1 MHPEFKI
8 MPSAAFA
15 SLVVNTYDNNSA
27 HAFNAVSSSSTFVM
41 MSLPFLSFSVPAKL
55 QNRVAMIKSESATS
69 GANALL
75 AFDKL
80 LEEDALFSSCPK
92 TEKFTPSAFFSAN
105 RTAKCAKSAIESNSS
120 SFAPSSPF
128 IFFSKADR
136 FAYSPNRNDFKIRF
150 KHSFATISFGLT
162 RNLERRQFIAAERI
176 SR

>member
-1 MHPEFKI
+1 MI
-8 MPSAAFA
+8 S
-15 SLVVNTYDNNSA
+15 NSA
-27 HAFNAVSSSSTFVM
+27 HAFNAVSSSSM
-41 MSLPFLSFSVPAKL
+41 DLSCCRLPLRYPSPSPATNL
-55 QNRVAMIKSESATS
+55 QNRVAIRPKSESATS

-80 LEEDALFSSCPK
+80 LEDDALFSKLSEILKSSPRARFSPQI
-92 TEKFTPSAFFSAN
+92 EPPSAL
-105 RTAKCAKSAIESNSS
+105 KVPSS
-120 SFAPSSPF
+120 LTHPPFAPSSPF

-150 KHSFATISFGLT
+150 KDSFATISFGLT